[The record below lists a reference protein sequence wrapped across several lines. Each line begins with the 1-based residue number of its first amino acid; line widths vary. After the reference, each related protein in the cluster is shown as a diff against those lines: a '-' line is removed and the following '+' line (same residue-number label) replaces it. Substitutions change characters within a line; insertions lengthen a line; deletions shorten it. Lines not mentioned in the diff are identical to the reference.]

1 MKEQIRIP
9 VLPDKKHI
17 LALVLSAAA
26 VAGLGLLPST
36 VRDGAQLEHQVQI
49 GAKEELEKL
58 EEFLKALEGVD
69 LEKLGEEEQVELQ
82 ELVEA
87 MKLSQEE
94 LAAAGRVWPLL
105 GRNWTLSTVR
115 RTGIWR
121 AWQAGWRTLSGRELQ
136 RHRLWQ
142 RRLPDSRRHP
152 QGAVSPLQVRETV
165 KAETRKTET
174 VRETGMV
181 TGTVREAEMVTEA
194 VREAEMAREV
204 EMAREAEAVR
214 DPAMARETEAVRDPE
229 AAKDPA
235 MAREAEVVRD
245 LEADGEPAAAVPPM
259 TMSAYPML

>member
-1 MKEQIRIP
+1 MEKKEYLWEEIKNCRNKMILAKVLDRGILAAAAGGVLGMLCELASLVWKFYYVHLAAGLCFGAGFLVGALWALWRRADMRQAAMRLDSFGLKERVVTAYEQRDREGELVLLQREDALSCYERMKEQIRIP

-94 LAAAGRVWPLL
+94 LAAAGTWESL
-105 GRNWTLSTVR
+105 
-115 RTGIWR
+115 
-121 AWQAGWRTLSGRELQ
+121 AAAG
-136 RHRLWQ
+136 
-142 RRLPDSRRHP
+142 
-152 QGAVSPLQVRETV
+152 
-165 KAETRKTET
+165 
-174 VRETGMV
+174 ETG
-181 TGTVREAEMVTEA
+181 
-194 VREAEMAREV
+194 
-204 EMAREAEAVR
+204 
-214 DPAMARETEAVRDPE
+214 
-229 AAKDPA
+229 
-235 MAREAEVVRD
+235 
-245 LEADGEPAAAVPPM
+245 L
-259 TMSAYPML
+259 